1 MHWTWAEFEALPVS
15 VHKVLVEELERNG
28 SQGNIPG

>member
-15 VHKVLVEELERNG
+15 IHKVLIEELERNG
-28 SQGNIPG
+28 GHS